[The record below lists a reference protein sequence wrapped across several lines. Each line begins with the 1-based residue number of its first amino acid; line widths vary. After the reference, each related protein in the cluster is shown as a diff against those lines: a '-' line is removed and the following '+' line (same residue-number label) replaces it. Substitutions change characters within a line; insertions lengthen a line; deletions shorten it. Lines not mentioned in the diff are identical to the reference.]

1 MTCLSI
7 IDARAYLGASDS
19 EVSELIHGDHLDL
32 RTLDGEQVTPRDFNP
47 ELHRISEWSL
57 AEVEQSPNWR
67 RWLLPQPEPFNY
79 DAGHAPTLL
88 GPRREV
94 HREVDPTEQ
103 A

>member
-1 MTCLSI
+1 MDANRFLAGLRSGIGNLAGCHLSH
-7 IDARAYLGASDS
+7 ALPTVGVTRGAKRVTSS
-19 EVSELIHGDHLDL
+19 GDV
-32 RTLDGEQVTPRDFNP
+32 R
-47 ELHRISEWSL
+47 
-57 AEVEQSPNWR
+57 
-67 RWLLPQPEPFNY
+67 LLPQPEPFNY